1 MMTITKPDPPDIE
14 NANAAEGVGTDLIP
28 ALHTDVD
35 AVRRVQ
41 VHVGEQCSSSS
52 SWSLRIRRRNPCTIR
67 RTAISLLLLST
78 FAASIVYFEIYA
90 GHSSLLVVAGF
101 GRVFGPSRSEKG
113 QNEKHVDEPSTVQM
127 ELGTRE
133 DILSSII
140 LRRHEDERRFQRE
153 EENLRRERLGKMR
166 HARMEA
172 QEEKRILIEE
182 ERKVTKEK
190 MLKVLQRQDEDK
202 LRRDEE
208 RVLKKERLAIDR
220 KERIDAHQEKIRMAQ
235 DQQTSEH
242 QAMTLQ
248 ETETEVTEDEHKT
261 YVRRK
266 AMLYTFAY

>member
-1 MMTITKPDPPDIE
+1 MTITKPDPPDIE
-14 NANAAEGVGTDLIP
+14 NADTTEGVGTDLIP
-28 ALHTDVD
+28 ALHADVD
-35 AVRRVQ
+35 EVRRVQ
-41 VHVGEQCSSSS
+41 VGEQQCSRSG
-52 SWSLRIRRRNPCTIR
+52 RIRGRIPCTIR
-67 RTAISLLLLST
+67 RRAKSLLLLST
-78 FAASIVYFEIYA
+78 FAASVIYFEIYA
-90 GHSSLLVVAGF
+90 GHSSVIAVASF
-101 GRVFGPSRSEKG
+101 GRVFGPSHGEKG

-153 EENLRRERLGKMR
+153 EENVRRERLGKMR

-182 ERKVTKEK
+182 ERKVMKEK
-190 MLKVLQRQDEDK
+190 MLKVLQKHDEDK

-220 KERIDAHQEKIRMAQ
+220 KERIDARQEKMRMAQ

-242 QAMTLQ
+242 QAMTPQEQ
-248 ETETEVTEDEHKT
+248 ETETEVNEDERQP